1 MPRKVDTYTFQGE
14 VWRGGAAP
22 LGSTCDNPGRVVEPM
37 SLAGLREGLSKFRR
51 EGFPPGSPPA
61 YVFALAC
68 VAVAAVAHFAFDKF
82 TPGITPSIL
91 YNPAVFV
98 AALFGGVRAGLLA
111 VGVSVV
117 LLWWAFDWR
126 SFEAQAPAFSPAVN
140 CTLYVAAAM
149 VIIWVAARYRS
160 SGQLSAHHR
169 QDSGMP
175 TAAESVA
182 GRPFA
187 PPAHAVR
194 RAWNRLVAH
203 PMAGYAG
210 ALLCVAL
217 ASLIR
222 ASFAWFGG
230 EMLPLVSYYP
240 AVLLAALMGGT
251 GAGLLAISLSLC
263 VVWSDFPG
271 PLLSFER
278 PTRDASVSLS
288 LYVFASL
295 LTVWLAEDRRLG
307 TDSARAKQSS
317 MLEWVTSVVVAATA
331 VLLTTLVLLAIDS
344 HLAPEHLILGYLLP
358 TIIIAMHYGSTVAVF
373 TSFISGL
380 AAAYFLFLPK
390 FSFYIADPHNLAE
403 LAFFFLLAVTASKA
417 VALPAGEARGRK
429 TESL

>member
-1 MPRKVDTYTFQGE
+1 
-14 VWRGGAAP
+14 
-22 LGSTCDNPGRVVEPM
+22 M
-37 SLAGLREGLSKFRR
+37 SLAGLREGLSKFTR

-68 VAVAAVAHFAFDKF
+68 VAVAAAAHFAFDKF

-126 SFEAQAPAFSPAVN
+126 SFEAQAPALSPAVN

-160 SGQLSAHHR
+160 SDQLSAHHR

-175 TAAESVA
+175 TAVESVA

-331 VLLTTLVLLAIDS
+331 VLLTTFVLLAIDS

-390 FSFYIADPHNLAE
+390 FSFYIADPLNLAE

-417 VALPAGEARGRK
+417 VALPAREARGRK
-429 TESL
+429 TETL

>member
-1 MPRKVDTYTFQGE
+1 
-14 VWRGGAAP
+14 
-22 LGSTCDNPGRVVEPM
+22 M

-126 SFEAQAPAFSPAVN
+126 SFEAQAPAFSHAVN

-307 TDSARAKQSS
+307 TDSARATQSS

>member
-1 MPRKVDTYTFQGE
+1 
-14 VWRGGAAP
+14 
-22 LGSTCDNPGRVVEPM
+22 M
-37 SLAGLREGLSKFRR
+37 SLAGLREGLSKFTR

-68 VAVAAVAHFAFDKF
+68 VAVAAMAHFAFDKF

-126 SFEAQAPAFSPAVN
+126 SFEAQAPALSPAVN

-160 SGQLSAHHR
+160 SDQLSAYHR
-169 QDSGMP
+169 PDSCLP
-175 TAAESVA
+175 TAVESVP

-194 RAWNRLVAH
+194 SAWNRLVAH

-390 FSFYIADPHNLAE
+390 FSFYIADPLNLAE

-429 TESL
+429 TKSNRAG

>member
-1 MPRKVDTYTFQGE
+1 MLR
-14 VWRGGAAP
+14 A
-22 LGSTCDNPGRVVEPM
+22 
-37 SLAGLREGLSKFRR
+37 LREALSNFTR

-68 VAVAAVAHFAFDKF
+68 VAVAAAAHFAFDKF

-126 SFEAQAPAFSPAVN
+126 SFEAQATTFTPAVN

-149 VIIWVAARYRS
+149 VIIWVAARYRALD
-160 SGQLSAHHR
+160 QLNAHHR
-169 QDSGMP
+169 QDPGMP
-175 TAAESVA
+175 TAVESVA
-182 GRPFA
+182 GGPFA
-187 PPAHAVR
+187 SPPARAVR
-194 RAWNRLVAH
+194 DAWNRLVAH
-203 PMAGYAG
+203 PFAGYLG
-210 ALLCVAL
+210 ALLCVGL

-295 LTVWLAEDRRLG
+295 LTVWLAEGRRLG
-307 TDSARAKQSS
+307 ADTARASQSS

-331 VLLTTLVLLAIDS
+331 VLLTTFVLLAIDS

-390 FSFYIADPHNLAE
+390 FSFYIADPLNLAE

-429 TESL
+429 TKSS

>member
-1 MPRKVDTYTFQGE
+1 MLR
-14 VWRGGAAP
+14 A
-22 LGSTCDNPGRVVEPM
+22 
-37 SLAGLREGLSKFRR
+37 LREALSNFTR

-68 VAVAAVAHFAFDKF
+68 VAVAAAAHFAFDKF

-91 YNPAVFV
+91 YNPGVFV

-126 SFEAQAPAFSPAVN
+126 SFEAQAATFSPAVN

-160 SGQLSAHHR
+160 SDQLSAHHR

-175 TAAESVA
+175 TAVESVA

-307 TDSARAKQSS
+307 TVRARAKQSS

-331 VLLTTLVLLAIDS
+331 VLLTTFVLLAIDS

-390 FSFYIADPHNLAE
+390 FSFYIADPLNLAE

-429 TESL
+429 TKSS

>member
-1 MPRKVDTYTFQGE
+1 MLR
-14 VWRGGAAP
+14 A
-22 LGSTCDNPGRVVEPM
+22 
-37 SLAGLREGLSKFRR
+37 LREALSNFTRG
-51 EGFPPGSPPA
+51 GFPPGSLPA
-61 YVFALAC
+61 CGFALAC
-68 VAVAAVAHFAFDKF
+68 VAVAAAAHFAFDKF

-98 AALFGGVRAGLLA
+98 AALFGGIRAGVLA

-126 SFEAQAPAFSPAVN
+126 SFEAQTATFSPAVN
-140 CTLYVAAAM
+140 CMLYVAAAM
-149 VIIWVAARYRS
+149 VIIWVAARYRALD
-160 SGQLSAHHR
+160 QPSAHHGR
-169 QDSGMP
+169 DLGRP
-175 TAAESVA
+175 TAGESVA
-182 GRPFA
+182 GGPFA
-187 PPAHAVR
+187 SPPAHTVR
-194 RAWNRLVAH
+194 GAWDRLVAH
-203 PMAGYAG
+203 PLAGYVG
-210 ALLCVAL
+210 ALLCVGL
-217 ASLIR
+217 ASLVR

-295 LTVWLAEDRRLG
+295 LTVWLAEGRRLG
-307 TDSARAKQSS
+307 SDSARATQSS
-317 MLEWVTSVVVAATA
+317 LEWVTSVVVAATA

-358 TIIIAMHYGSTVAVF
+358 TIIIALHYGSTVAVF
-373 TSFISGL
+373 TCFISGL

-390 FSFYIADPHNLAE
+390 FSFYIADPLNLAE

-429 TESL
+429 DKIQ

>member
-1 MPRKVDTYTFQGE
+1 
-14 VWRGGAAP
+14 
-22 LGSTCDNPGRVVEPM
+22 M

-68 VAVAAVAHFAFDKF
+68 VAVAAMAHFAFDKF

-117 LLWWAFDWR
+117 LLWWAFDWG
-126 SFEAQAPAFSPAVN
+126 SFEAQTATFSPAVN

-160 SGQLSAHHR
+160 SDQLGAHPTP
-169 QDSGMP
+169 DSCMP
-175 TAAESVA
+175 TAVESVA

-210 ALLCVAL
+210 ALLCVGL

-278 PTRDASVSLS
+278 PTRAASVSLS

-390 FSFYIADPHNLAE
+390 FSFYIADPLNLAE
-403 LAFFFLLAVTASKA
+403 LAFFFVLAVTASKA

>member
-1 MPRKVDTYTFQGE
+1 MLR
-14 VWRGGAAP
+14 A
-22 LGSTCDNPGRVVEPM
+22 
-37 SLAGLREGLSKFRR
+37 LREALSNFTR

-68 VAVAAVAHFAFDKF
+68 VAVAAMAHFAFDKF

-126 SFEAQAPAFSPAVN
+126 SFEAQAPALSPAVN

-160 SGQLSAHHR
+160 SDQLSAHHR

-175 TAAESVA
+175 TAVESVA

-331 VLLTTLVLLAIDS
+331 VLLTTFVLLAIDS

-390 FSFYIADPHNLAE
+390 FSFYIADPLNLAE

-417 VALPAGEARGRK
+417 VALPAREARGRK
-429 TESL
+429 TETL

>member
-1 MPRKVDTYTFQGE
+1 MLR
-14 VWRGGAAP
+14 A
-22 LGSTCDNPGRVVEPM
+22 
-37 SLAGLREGLSKFRR
+37 LREALSNFTR

-68 VAVAAVAHFAFDKF
+68 VAVAATAHFAFDKF

-98 AALFGGVRAGLLA
+98 AALFGGIRAGLLA

-126 SFEAQAPAFSPAVN
+126 SFEAQAATFSPAVN

-149 VIIWVAARYRS
+149 VIIWVAARYRAS
-160 SGQLSAHHR
+160 DQLSAHHR
-169 QDSGMP
+169 QPS
-175 TAAESVA
+175 AVESVA
-182 GRPFA
+182 GGPFA
-187 PPAHAVR
+187 SPPAHAVR
-194 RAWNRLVAH
+194 GAWNCLVAH
-203 PMAGYAG
+203 PLAGYLG
-210 ALLCVAL
+210 ALLCVGL

-307 TDSARAKQSS
+307 TDRARATQSS

-331 VLLTTLVLLAIDS
+331 VLLTTFVLLAIDS

-390 FSFYIADPHNLAE
+390 FSFYIADPLNLAE

-429 TESL
+429 PESS

>member
-1 MPRKVDTYTFQGE
+1 MLR
-14 VWRGGAAP
+14 A
-22 LGSTCDNPGRVVEPM
+22 
-37 SLAGLREGLSKFRR
+37 LREALSNFTR

-61 YVFALAC
+61 YVFALAS
-68 VAVAAVAHFAFDKF
+68 VAVAAAAHFAFDKF

-126 SFEAQAPAFSPAVN
+126 SFEAQAPALSPAVN

-160 SGQLSAHHR
+160 SDQLSAHHR

-175 TAAESVA
+175 TAVESVA

-251 GAGLLAISLSLC
+251 GAGLLAISLSLFSTTASASPQNNVRVGSC
-263 VVWSDFPG
+263 TYATCPLVWPG
-271 PLLSFER
+271 VAN
-278 PTRDASVSLS
+278 TRKSLS
-288 LYVFASL
+288 TISP
-295 LTVWLAEDRRLG
+295 
-307 TDSARAKQSS
+307 SAIK
-317 MLEWVTSVVVAATA
+317 
-331 VLLTTLVLLAIDS
+331 
-344 HLAPEHLILGYLLP
+344 
-358 TIIIAMHYGSTVAVF
+358 
-373 TSFISGL
+373 
-380 AAAYFLFLPK
+380 
-390 FSFYIADPHNLAE
+390 
-403 LAFFFLLAVTASKA
+403 
-417 VALPAGEARGRK
+417 
-429 TESL
+429 

>member
-1 MPRKVDTYTFQGE
+1 
-14 VWRGGAAP
+14 
-22 LGSTCDNPGRVVEPM
+22 M
-37 SLAGLREGLSKFRR
+37 SLAGLREGLSKFTR

-68 VAVAAVAHFAFDKF
+68 VAVAAAAHFAFDKF

-126 SFEAQAPAFSPAVN
+126 SFEAQAPALSPAVN

-160 SGQLSAHHR
+160 SDQLSAHHR
-169 QDSGMP
+169 QVSGMP
-175 TAAESVA
+175 TAVESVA

-331 VLLTTLVLLAIDS
+331 VLLTTFVLLAIDS

-390 FSFYIADPHNLAE
+390 FSFYIADPLNLAE

-417 VALPAGEARGRK
+417 VALPAGEARGGK

>member
-1 MPRKVDTYTFQGE
+1 MLR
-14 VWRGGAAP
+14 A
-22 LGSTCDNPGRVVEPM
+22 
-37 SLAGLREGLSKFRR
+37 LREALLNFTR

-68 VAVAAVAHFAFDKF
+68 VAVAAMAHFAFDKF

-126 SFEAQAPAFSPAVN
+126 SFEAQAPALSPAVN

-160 SGQLSAHHR
+160 SDQLSAHHR

-175 TAAESVA
+175 TAVESVA

-331 VLLTTLVLLAIDS
+331 VLLTTFVLLAIDS

-390 FSFYIADPHNLAE
+390 FSFYIADPLNLAE

-417 VALPAGEARGRK
+417 VALPAREARGRK
-429 TESL
+429 TETL

>member
-1 MPRKVDTYTFQGE
+1 MLR
-14 VWRGGAAP
+14 A
-22 LGSTCDNPGRVVEPM
+22 
-37 SLAGLREGLSKFRR
+37 LREALSNFTR
-51 EGFPPGSPPA
+51 EGFSPGSPPA
-61 YVFALAC
+61 YGFALAC
-68 VAVAAVAHFAFDKF
+68 VAVAAAAHFAFDEF

-98 AALFGGVRAGLLA
+98 AALFGGIRAGLLA
-111 VGVSVV
+111 VGISVV

-126 SFEAQAPAFSPAVN
+126 SFEAQAATFSPAVN

-149 VIIWVAARYRS
+149 VIIWIAARYRTS
-160 SGQLSAHHR
+160 DQLSAAHYR

-175 TAAESVA
+175 TAVESVA
-182 GRPFA
+182 GGPFA
-187 PPAHAVR
+187 SARAHAVR
-194 RAWNRLVAH
+194 GAWNRVVAH
-203 PMAGYAG
+203 PMAGYVG
-210 ALLCVAL
+210 ALLCVGL
-217 ASLIR
+217 ASLVR

-295 LTVWLAEDRRLG
+295 LTVWLAEGRWLG
-307 TDSARAKQSS
+307 SDSARATQSS

-331 VLLTTLVLLAIDS
+331 VLLTTFVLLAIDS

-390 FSFYIADPHNLAE
+390 FSFYIADPLNLAE
-403 LAFFFLLAVTASKA
+403 LAFFLLLAVTASKA

-429 TESL
+429 TKSSRAG

>member
-1 MPRKVDTYTFQGE
+1 M
-14 VWRGGAAP
+14 
-22 LGSTCDNPGRVVEPM
+22 
-37 SLAGLREGLSKFRR
+37 
-51 EGFPPGSPPA
+51 
-61 YVFALAC
+61 
-68 VAVAAVAHFAFDKF
+68 AHFAFDKF

-126 SFEAQAPAFSPAVN
+126 SFEAQAPALSPAVN

-160 SGQLSAHHR
+160 SDQLSAHHR

-175 TAAESVA
+175 TAVESVA

-331 VLLTTLVLLAIDS
+331 VLLTTFVLLAIDS

-390 FSFYIADPHNLAE
+390 FSFYIADPLNLAE

-417 VALPAGEARGRK
+417 VALPAREARGRK
-429 TESL
+429 TETL

>member
-1 MPRKVDTYTFQGE
+1 
-14 VWRGGAAP
+14 
-22 LGSTCDNPGRVVEPM
+22 M
-37 SLAGLREGLSKFRR
+37 SLAGLREGLSKFTR

-68 VAVAAVAHFAFDKF
+68 VAVAAAAHFAFDKF

-98 AALFGGVRAGLLA
+98 AVLFGGVRAGLLA

-126 SFEAQAPAFSPAVN
+126 SFEAQAPALSPAVN

-160 SGQLSAHHR
+160 SDQLSAHHR

-175 TAAESVA
+175 TAVESVA

-331 VLLTTLVLLAIDS
+331 VLLTTFVLLAIDS

-390 FSFYIADPHNLAE
+390 FSFYIADPLNLAE

-417 VALPAGEARGRK
+417 VALPAREARGRK
-429 TESL
+429 TETL

>member
-1 MPRKVDTYTFQGE
+1 
-14 VWRGGAAP
+14 
-22 LGSTCDNPGRVVEPM
+22 M
-37 SLAGLREGLSKFRR
+37 SLAGLREGLSKFTR

-61 YVFALAC
+61 HVFALAC
-68 VAVAAVAHFAFDKF
+68 VAVAAMAHFAFDKF

-126 SFEAQAPAFSPAVN
+126 SFEAQAPALSPAVN

-160 SGQLSAHHR
+160 SDQLSAHHR

-175 TAAESVA
+175 TAVESVA

-331 VLLTTLVLLAIDS
+331 VLLTTFVLLAIDS

-390 FSFYIADPHNLAE
+390 FSFYIADPLNLAE

>member
-1 MPRKVDTYTFQGE
+1 
-14 VWRGGAAP
+14 
-22 LGSTCDNPGRVVEPM
+22 M
-37 SLAGLREGLSKFRR
+37 SLAGLREGLSKFTR

-68 VAVAAVAHFAFDKF
+68 VAVAAMAHFAFDKL

-126 SFEAQAPAFSPAVN
+126 SFEAQAPALSPAVN

-160 SGQLSAHHR
+160 SDQLSAHHR

-175 TAAESVA
+175 TAVESVA

-331 VLLTTLVLLAIDS
+331 VLLTTFVLLAIDS

-390 FSFYIADPHNLAE
+390 FSFYIADPLNLAE

-417 VALPAGEARGRK
+417 VALPAREARGRK
-429 TESL
+429 TETL

>member
-1 MPRKVDTYTFQGE
+1 
-14 VWRGGAAP
+14 
-22 LGSTCDNPGRVVEPM
+22 M
-37 SLAGLREGLSKFRR
+37 SLAGLHEGLSKFRR

-126 SFEAQAPAFSPAVN
+126 SFEAQTATFSPAVN

-160 SGQLSAHHR
+160 SDQLSAYHR
-169 QDSGMP
+169 PDSCLP
-175 TAAESVA
+175 TAVESVP

-187 PPAHAVR
+187 PPVHAVR

-210 ALLCVAL
+210 ALLCVGL

-278 PTRDASVSLS
+278 PTRAASVSLS

-295 LTVWLAEDRRLG
+295 LTVWLAEDGRLG
-307 TDSARAKQSS
+307 TDSARTKQSS

-390 FSFYIADPHNLAE
+390 FSFYIADPLNLAE
-403 LAFFFLLAVTASKA
+403 LAFFFVLAVTASKA

>member
-1 MPRKVDTYTFQGE
+1 MLR
-14 VWRGGAAP
+14 A
-22 LGSTCDNPGRVVEPM
+22 
-37 SLAGLREGLSKFRR
+37 LREALLNFTR

-61 YVFALAC
+61 YGFALAC
-68 VAVAAVAHFAFDKF
+68 VAVAAAAHFAFDKF

-126 SFEAQAPAFSPAVN
+126 SFEAQAPALSPAVN

-160 SGQLSAHHR
+160 SDQLSAHHR

-175 TAAESVA
+175 TAVESVA

-331 VLLTTLVLLAIDS
+331 VLLTTFVLLAIDS

-390 FSFYIADPHNLAE
+390 FSFYIADPLNLAE

-417 VALPAGEARGRK
+417 VALPAREARGRK
-429 TESL
+429 TETL

>member
-1 MPRKVDTYTFQGE
+1 
-14 VWRGGAAP
+14 
-22 LGSTCDNPGRVVEPM
+22 M
-37 SLAGLREGLSKFRR
+37 SLAGLREGLSKFTR

-68 VAVAAVAHFAFDKF
+68 VAVAAMAHFAFDKF

-126 SFEAQAPAFSPAVN
+126 SFEAQAPALSPAVN

-160 SGQLSAHHR
+160 SDQLSAHHR

-175 TAAESVA
+175 TAVESVA

-331 VLLTTLVLLAIDS
+331 VLLTTFVLLAIDS

-390 FSFYIADPHNLAE
+390 FSFYIADPLNLAE

>member
-1 MPRKVDTYTFQGE
+1 
-14 VWRGGAAP
+14 
-22 LGSTCDNPGRVVEPM
+22 M
-37 SLAGLREGLSKFRR
+37 SLAGLREGLSKFTR

-68 VAVAAVAHFAFDKF
+68 VAVAAAAHFAFDKF

-126 SFEAQAPAFSPAVN
+126 SFEAQAPALSPAVN

-160 SGQLSAHHR
+160 SDQLSAHHR

-175 TAAESVA
+175 TAVESVA

-331 VLLTTLVLLAIDS
+331 VLLTTFVLLAIDS

-390 FSFYIADPHNLAE
+390 FSFYIADPLNLAE

-417 VALPAGEARGRK
+417 VALPAGEARGGK

>member
-1 MPRKVDTYTFQGE
+1 MLR
-14 VWRGGAAP
+14 A
-22 LGSTCDNPGRVVEPM
+22 
-37 SLAGLREGLSKFRR
+37 LREALSKFTR

-61 YVFALAC
+61 YGFALAC
-68 VAVAAVAHFAFDKF
+68 VAVAAAAHFAFDKF

-126 SFEAQAPAFSPAVN
+126 SFEAQAPALSPAVN

-160 SGQLSAHHR
+160 SDQLSAHHR

-175 TAAESVA
+175 TAVESVA

-331 VLLTTLVLLAIDS
+331 VLLTTFVLLAIDS

-390 FSFYIADPHNLAE
+390 FSFYIADPLNLAE

-417 VALPAGEARGRK
+417 VALPAGRGTRP
-429 TESL
+429 

>member
-1 MPRKVDTYTFQGE
+1 
-14 VWRGGAAP
+14 
-22 LGSTCDNPGRVVEPM
+22 
-37 SLAGLREGLSKFRR
+37 
-51 EGFPPGSPPA
+51 GSPPA

-68 VAVAAVAHFAFDKF
+68 VAVAAMAHFAFDKF

-126 SFEAQAPAFSPAVN
+126 SFEAQAPALSPVVN

-160 SGQLSAHHR
+160 SDQLSAHHR

-175 TAAESVA
+175 TAVESVA

-331 VLLTTLVLLAIDS
+331 VLLTTFVLLAIDS

-390 FSFYIADPHNLAE
+390 FSFYIADPLNLAE